1 MLIDKGVSL
10 GDWSLLDLNFLCTA
24 RGKQISALL
33 FDFFSVVYVDLHPFV
48 ALGNSTAWK
57 PEQMSFLFFALT
69 EFF

>member
-33 FDFFSVVYVDLHPFV
+33 FEFFSVVYVDLQSSV
-48 ALGNSTAWK
+48 ALGDNKTWR
-57 PEQMSFLFFALT
+57 PEQMSFLPSI
-69 EFF
+69 